1 MKPTL
6 ALVIAAV
13 ALMTLESCSC
23 DRRTGAYQQTTT
35 TATTS
40 RYSGK

>member
-1 MKPTL
+1 MKATL

-13 ALMTLESCSC
+13 VLMTLESCSC
-23 DRRTGAYQQTTT
+23 NRSTGAYQQTTT
-35 TATTS
+35 TTS